1 MPKML
6 KRLKSG
12 CFIAKS
18 LLVLIL
24 AMGATGC
31 EKRSAQISRCV
42 DNLHHIEILKR
53 EWANE
58 KGKSSNDV
66 PSWDDLRPYF
76 PDRWSNSIPVC
87 PDGAMYTINR
97 IGELP
102 TCSIGGPGH
111 SLPPR

>member
-1 MPKML
+1 MPKTL
-6 KRLKSG
+6 KRG
-12 CFIAKS
+12 YFIAKS
-18 LLVLIL
+18 FLILIL

-42 DNLHHIEILKR
+42 DNLHHIEILKI

-58 KGKSSNDV
+58 KGKSSNDF
-66 PSWDDLRPYF
+66 PNWGDLRPYF
-76 PDRWSNSIPVC
+76 PGSWSNNLPVC
-87 PDGAMYTINR
+87 PDGGIYAINR